1 MNLWTQYVEIIYAP
15 EAQINAMRMLKEN
28 PSMNPGDDDEELG
41 FASKMEEETIEERLK
56 ILLDKLK
63 NLKIRIIRIIRA

>member
-1 MNLWTQYVEIIYAP
+1 
-15 EAQINAMRMLKEN
+15 MRMLKEN

-56 ILLDKLK
+56 ILLDRTEEFK
-63 NLKIRIIRIIRA
+63 NKDN